1 MGKSM
6 VIHCKIPD
14 WFTGKS
20 HISLENRWFP
30 VDFPL
35 SQSID
40 HRSVTCAYL
49 WWFSEM
55 ILLLPDW
62 LVLGPPIDET
72 FVSTCSPRC
81 RDMFLEKKHVKYVM
95 IENDWNVNQMIH
107 NIIYIIYNSGTLHL
121 RGVIENWNPWLWSAV
136 SGSHWISGA
145 ASLWPGKKTDWKK
158 DEKGW
163 FARKWVSQANKQTN
177 SAIPYKYNIYIYGS
191 NLGSRNRIEH
201 YWQLYFEA
209 TVDPFRTVRPQE
221 PWSDQIQIC
230 FPSFMGPC

>member
-95 IENDWNVNQMIH
+95 IENDWNVNHMIH
-107 NIIYIIYNSGTLHL
+107 NIYIYNSGTLHL
-121 RGVIENWNPWLWSAV
+121 RSVIENWNPWLWSAV

-145 ASLWPGKKTDWKK
+145 ASLWPGKKRLK
-158 DEKGW
+158 KGW
-163 FARKWVSQANKQTN
+163 KRLICSKMSQPSKQTN
-177 SAIPYKYNIYIYGS
+177 KLSQPFPINIIYIYGS
-191 NLGSRNRIEH
+191 NLGSHNRIEH

-221 PWSDQIQIC
+221 LC
-230 FPSFMGPC
+230 FPSSMGPC